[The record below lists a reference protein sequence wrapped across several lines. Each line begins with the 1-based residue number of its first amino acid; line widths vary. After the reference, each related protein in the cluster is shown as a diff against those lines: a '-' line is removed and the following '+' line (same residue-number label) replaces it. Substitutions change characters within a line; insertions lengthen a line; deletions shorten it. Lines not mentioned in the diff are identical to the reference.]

1 MLYMTARTLSS
12 LFLFTSHSSPRAKPQ
27 RPPHTRHTPPLESSA
42 PCRVPIAPSSQRI
55 QSLTSTLF
63 NPTASHY
70 TYTAKSDHFAI
81 MFRTGARRFATSA
94 RQLAATAQTAAQM
107 EAPNQYGIRV
117 SKAQGVVKGL
127 VGGKF
132 TGTIRPGTR

>member
-1 MLYMTARTLSS
+1 
-12 LFLFTSHSSPRAKPQ
+12 
-27 RPPHTRHTPPLESSA
+27 
-42 PCRVPIAPSSQRI
+42 
-55 QSLTSTLF
+55 
-63 NPTASHY
+63 
-70 TYTAKSDHFAI
+70 